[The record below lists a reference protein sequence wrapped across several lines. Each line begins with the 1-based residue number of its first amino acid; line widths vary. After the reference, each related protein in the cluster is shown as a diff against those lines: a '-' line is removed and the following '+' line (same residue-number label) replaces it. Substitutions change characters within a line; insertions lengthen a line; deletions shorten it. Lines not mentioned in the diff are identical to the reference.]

1 VLQII
6 QEQELSVSS
15 SQSQESRFYVVA
27 RTNFPKGLTLE
38 QQKWLVTKQELE
50 SRYELRDDNT
60 DYEQMYVFHD
70 ACPRAGLGKW
80 ANTLRLSL
88 KMSRTSREP
97 RPAAS
102 SHSLTAAGEANRASS
117 TENDGAESS
126 EPVPP
131 ADKKRRLKKM
141 VSTTSSDEEDKT
153 LEEIIVQVNKAA
165 EAGRIY
171 SPDATNTHTVH
182 FWANAVATALKKKMD
197 EKDNLGT
204 FTAVPE
210 LFGKVLT
217 KMLLN
222 SGCYEHLP
230 HFTRVFNTLEYKGVA
245 FPR

>member
-1 VLQII
+1 MATVGDFTDAERAMAQRRLKTWIPQVDPANRARVDAYLLAKMKNARVSVQQVLQII

-131 ADKKRRLKKM
+131 ADKK
-141 VSTTSSDEEDKT
+141 
-153 LEEIIVQVNKAA
+153 NAA
-165 EAGRIY
+165 
-171 SPDATNTHTVH
+171 
-182 FWANAVATALKKKMD
+182 
-197 EKDNLGT
+197 
-204 FTAVPE
+204 
-210 LFGKVLT
+210 
-217 KMLLN
+217 
-222 SGCYEHLP
+222 
-230 HFTRVFNTLEYKGVA
+230 
-245 FPR
+245 